1 MRTVVTV
8 RPDTYTIQNKKNRVI
23 VDLYEHPAQLLD
35 LYEHLAQLQ
44 QRERARGVAET
55 HGDTFTLAPDYVPP
69 PHAGHT
75 HLHLHAASGAP
86 KLGWLGRTLSALP
99 ALCFVHCLA
108 SSVLMLVLPA
118 AASLWSQGEWLEAPL
133 GIVSMA
139 ALAAMLT
146 RRGLWRSLAGALFVL
161 ALGVGLLGLSQ
172 EVESA
177 HRVSLLLLVGT
188 QVVLWQKK
196 RQQAAATGG
205 SCAVHRAAH

>member
-1 MRTVVTV
+1 MS
-8 RPDTYTIQNKKNRVI
+8 
-23 VDLYEHPAQLLD
+23 
-35 LYEHLAQLQ
+35 HLAMKQ
-44 QRERARGVAET
+44 A
-55 HGDTFTLAPDYVPP
+55 D
-69 PHAGHT
+69 T
-75 HLHLHAASGAP
+75 HLRFHAASDVP
-86 KLGWLGRTLSALP
+86 KLDWLGRMLSALP

-108 SSVLMLVLPA
+108 STVLMLALPA

-133 GIVSMA
+133 WLLSMA

-161 ALGVGLLGLSQ
+161 ALCVGLFGLSQ

-196 RQQAAATGG
+196 RQQAAATVCA
-205 SCAVHRAAH
+205 CAVHRSSV